1 MSTAPKNSSLGSSSW
16 ILASLVLAALLVFSV
31 RGLIGLAQSPGTG
44 HLHAAED
51 ELLRVHKALSDDLDQ
66 LPVASGSNAV
76 AATQVFCSRYHREA
90 SVFTKARQQFPAV
103 GPQLRRAQELIA
115 SACQGESLPSAGEQ
129 KRGLEFRGIVQ
140 QALLE
145 TQNALVELRG
155 STAAA
160 RGQQKFLKL
169 VGWLMLLALSLGGLF
184 YLIWRRWEAGVV
196 MPSVTPVPFV
206 DAPPETLPV
215 GQTMRTAIEASAEG
229 ILMVEPEGRIRS
241 ANVAAERLLGFAR
254 GELAGLEAEKVA
266 PGLMSVQEPH
276 GTWERGVV
284 KNREGLENQRRISWF
299 RRTGVSGAPTV
310 VFVAPVRS
318 AISIRPSQTTQPFA
332 PEAAP
337 EFDAASLHQL
347 ENEILLINGYGE
359 VALANLPPEDPMR
372 ADIEQLTRAAARASL
387 LCREASAPP
396 PAQVN
401 LSPLRLNNFIT
412 GFERHLRETLEPG
425 VEVLV
430 RADALAGTV
439 SANAALLEQALLS
452 LLMHALPSVRE
463 PRLIRLSTMPGRIEA
478 SVNTRGAVNLGWRR
492 TFEERRLPRAAAWL
506 AAQGAMLEQE
516 VAEGGGSIGHRFRIR
531 PIPVA
536 QPAPASIGSP
546 ARIDVAS

>member
-1 MSTAPKNSSLGSSSW
+1 MSTAPENSSIGFSRW
-16 ILASLVLAALLVFSV
+16 ILVSLVLAALLAFSV
-31 RGLIGLAQSPGTG
+31 RGLMGLAQSPGI
-44 HLHAAED
+44 AED
-51 ELLRVHKALSDDLDQ
+51 ELLRVHKDLSDDLDR
-66 LPVASGSNAV
+66 LPVTAGSNAV
-76 AATQVFCSRYHREA
+76 AVIRVFCSRYRTEISAFAKA
-90 SVFTKARQQFPAV
+90 SQRFPAV

-115 SACQGESLPSAGEQ
+115 SACQGE
-129 KRGLEFRGIVQ
+129 GLEFRGTVQ

-145 TQNALVELRG
+145 TQTALVELRG
-155 STAAA
+155 STSAA
-160 RGQQKFLKL
+160 RGQQKFLRL
-169 VGWLMLLALSLGGLF
+169 VEWLALLAFSLGGLF
-184 YLIWRRWEAGVV
+184 YLASRRWEAGVV
-196 MPSVTPVPFV
+196 LPPPTPRPF
-206 DAPPETLPV
+206 DAAPPESLPA

-241 ANVAAERLLGFAR
+241 ANVAAERLLGYAR

-266 PGLMSVQEPH
+266 PGLMSAQEPH
-276 GTWERGVV
+276 GTWERGIV
-284 KNREGLENQRRISWF
+284 KNREGVENHRRISWF

-318 AISIRPSQTTQPFA
+318 SIGIRPSQPTPPFA
-332 PEAAP
+332 PQPAP

-359 VALANLPPEDPMR
+359 VTLANLPPEDPMR

-387 LCREASAPP
+387 LCREATAPP
-396 PAQVN
+396 PAQVD

-412 GFERHLRETLEPG
+412 GFERHLRATLEPG

-430 RADALAGTV
+430 RADALAGAV
-439 SANAALLEQALLS
+439 SANAGLLEQALLS

-463 PRLIRLSTMPGRIEA
+463 PRLIRLSTMPGRIEV
-478 SVNTRGAVNLGWRR
+478 SVHTRGAVNLGWRR

-516 VAEGGGSIGHRFRIR
+516 VAEGGGGIGHRFRIR

-536 QPAPASIGSP
+536 QAVPASIGGP

>member
-1 MSTAPKNSSLGSSSW
+1 M
-16 ILASLVLAALLVFSV
+16 
-31 RGLIGLAQSPGTG
+31 GLARSRGI
-44 HLHAAED
+44 AED
-51 ELLRVHKALSDDLDQ
+51 ELLRVHKELSDDLDR
-66 LPVASGSNAV
+66 LPAASGSKAV
-76 AATQVFCSRYHREA
+76 PAMQVFCSRYRREV
-90 SVFTKARQQFPAV
+90 SVFAKAREQFPAA
-103 GPQLRRAQELIA
+103 GAQLLHAQEQIA
-115 SACQGESLPSAGEQ
+115 SACQGESL
-129 KRGLEFRGIVQ
+129 EFRATVQ

-145 TQNALVELRG
+145 TQTALVELRG
-155 STAAA
+155 STLAA
-160 RGQQKFLKL
+160 RGQRKFLQL
-169 VGWLMLLALSLGGLF
+169 VQWLMLLALSAGGLF
-184 YLIWRRWEAGVV
+184 YLASRRWEAGVV
-196 MPSVTPVPFV
+196 L
-206 DAPPETLPV
+206 APPAPLPLDSASPESPLA
-215 GQTMRTAIEASAEG
+215 GQTMRTAIEASADG

-241 ANVAAERLLGFAR
+241 ANVAAERLLGYAR

-266 PGLMSVQEPH
+266 PGLMAVREPQ
-276 GTWERGVV
+276 GTWERGTVW
-284 KNREGLENQRRISWF
+284 NREGVATERRISWF

-318 AISIRPSQTTQPFA
+318 AISIRSTLTTQPFA
-332 PEAAP
+332 PEPAP

-478 SVNTRGAVNLGWRR
+478 SVHTRGAVNLGWRR

-516 VAEGGGSIGHRFRIR
+516 VADDGGGHRFRIR

-536 QPAPASIGSP
+536 QAVPASLGSP

>member
-1 MSTAPKNSSLGSSSW
+1 MSTAPEKSSLSSSRW
-16 ILASLVLAALLVFSV
+16 ILVSLVLAGLLAFSV
-31 RGLIGLAQSPGTG
+31 RGLMGLAQSPGIG
-44 HLHAAED
+44 HRQDSED
-51 ELLRVHKALSDDLDQ
+51 ELLRVHKDLSDDLDQ

-76 AATQVFCSRYHREA
+76 AAMQVFCSRYRREA
-90 SVFTKARQQFPAV
+90 SVFTKARQQFPPA
-103 GPQLRRAQELIA
+103 GPQLRRAQELIT
-115 SACQGESLPSAGEQ
+115 SACQGDS
-129 KRGLEFRGIVQ
+129 RGLEFRSTVQ

-145 TQNALVELRG
+145 TQTALVELRG
-155 STAAA
+155 ATLSA

-169 VGWLMLLALSLGGLF
+169 VQWLMLLALSLGGLF
-184 YLIWRRWEAGVV
+184 YLIWKRWEAGVV
-196 MPSVTPVPFV
+196 MPSVTPLPFINA
-206 DAPPETLPV
+206 APPENLPA

-241 ANVAAERLLGFAR
+241 ANVAAERLLGYAR
-254 GELAGLEAEKVA
+254 GELAGLEAEQVA
-266 PGLMSVQEPH
+266 PGLMSAPEAH
-276 GTWERGVV
+276 GTWERGTV
-284 KNREGLENQRRISWF
+284 KNREGVENQRRISWF
-299 RRTGVSGAPTV
+299 RRSSVPGAPTV

-318 AISIRPSQTTQPFA
+318 AISILPSQTTQQFA
-332 PEAAP
+332 PETAP

-359 VALANLPPEDPMR
+359 VALANLPPDDPMR

-412 GFERHLRETLEPG
+412 GFERHLRTTLEPG

-439 SANAALLEQALLS
+439 SANGALLEQALLS

-463 PRLIRLSTMPGRIEA
+463 PRLIRLSTLPGRIEA
-478 SVNTRGAVNLGWRR
+478 SVHTRGAVNLGWRR

-516 VAEGGGSIGHRFRIR
+516 VAEGGGAIGHRFRIR

-536 QPAPASIGSP
+536 QPAPASMGSP